1 MYGHNIDHSGGGQ
14 LPQKPSQY
22 GDLLSAAASERT
34 AELEDRPSV
43 LGIVFWVALALVAV
57 INLVLTFPGFS

>member
-1 MYGHNIDHSGGGQ
+1 MYGHNIDHSGEGQ
-14 LPQKPSQY
+14 LPQKQSQY
-22 GDLLSAAASERT
+22 GDLLSAASEST
-34 AELEDRPSV
+34 VELEDRPSV